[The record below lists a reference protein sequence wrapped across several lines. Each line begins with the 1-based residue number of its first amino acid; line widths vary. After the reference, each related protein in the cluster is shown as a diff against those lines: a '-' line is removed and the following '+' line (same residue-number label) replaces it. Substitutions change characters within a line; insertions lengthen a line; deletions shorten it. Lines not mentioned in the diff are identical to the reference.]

1 MHSYAHNRS
10 TSSSWATWQTRL
22 LLLSVLLSCVIFGSN
37 EAFAHAVTAGDKGY
51 IQEISGVNILPF
63 MYLGAKHMITGYDHI
78 LFLFGVIFF
87 LYRMKHIG
95 VYVSLFALGHS
106 TTMILG
112 VYFNIGMNS
121 YLIDAIIGLSVV
133 FLIVGTGR
141 WCPSRRRQSG
151 KR

>member
-87 LYRMKHIG
+87 LYR
-95 VYVSLFALGHS
+95 Y
-106 TTMILG
+106 
-112 VYFNIGMNS
+112 YFRLKI
-121 YLIDAIIGLSVV
+121 
-133 FLIVGTGR
+133 
-141 WCPSRRRQSG
+141 
-151 KR
+151 